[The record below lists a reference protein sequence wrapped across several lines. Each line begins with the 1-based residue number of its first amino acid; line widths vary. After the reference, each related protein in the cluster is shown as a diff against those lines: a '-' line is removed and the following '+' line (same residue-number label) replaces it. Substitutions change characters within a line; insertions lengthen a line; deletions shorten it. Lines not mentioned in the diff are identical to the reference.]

1 MSTLVPI
8 GEFSLMTNLSRKALR
23 IYHELGILEPAEVD
37 QHNGYR
43 YYATDQIG
51 TAQLIRRFRDLGMG
65 IPEVKAVL
73 AAPDDDSRNALLT
86 THLHRMEA
94 QLRQTADTVAA
105 LRDLLSAHPPE
116 VDVSFRTFEA
126 VPAWTI
132 GTSLGS
138 DDLGAWFADS
148 LDRLITTARRAS
160 VPVTGPLGGVF
171 ERELVSDEFGRMTLF
186 VPTPAGDPPA
196 GVRAATIPGGDYAVL
211 THHGSHAEADRSYGD
226 LGRYVSEQSIGA
238 PGLIRER
245 YLPIDPE
252 ADALDVRFGA
262 PESRTEIC
270 WPVVSPA

>member
-23 IYHELGILEPAEVD
+23 IYHELGLLEPAEVD

-73 AAPDDDSRNALLT
+73 AAPDEDSRNALLT
-86 THLHRMEA
+86 AHLHRMEA
-94 QLRQTADTVAA
+94 HLRQTADTVAA
-105 LRDLLSAHPPE
+105 LRDLLSPHPAA
-116 VDVSFRTFEA
+116 VDVSFQTFDA
-126 VPAWTI
+126 LPAWSI
-132 GTSLGS
+132 SSAVGS

-148 LDRLITTARRAS
+148 LDRLITAARRKAI
-160 VPVTGPLGGVF
+160 PVTGPLGGVF

-186 VPTPAGDPPA
+186 VPTPAVDPPP
-196 GVRAATIPGGDYAVL
+196 GVAAVTIPGGDYAVL
-211 THHGSHAEADRSYGD
+211 THHGSHHEADRAYGE
-226 LGRYVSEQSIGA
+226 LGRYVSEQVIGA

-245 YLPIDPE
+245 YLPIDPA

-270 WPVVSPA
+270 WPVVSRA